1 MFTVRIEPYGRE
13 IHVRPG
19 QNVLDAALA
28 AGLNIP
34 HSCKAGHCGSC
45 RARLR
50 AGEIHYPRGR
60 PAGLMPAEA
69 AQGRVLLCQAEPASD
84 LIVEARLVARAAE
97 VEIKRLPCRIA
108 AKTLL
113 APDVLRVDL
122 RLPAVESLEFRA
134 GQYLDVLL
142 DDDRRRSFS
151 IASPPH
157 DARTLELHVRRV
169 ASGDFTQRLF
179 EELAVGAL
187 LRIEAPIGQFAYES
201 GPEPLLLVAGGTGWA
216 PLKSMLRTELE
227 TTAAGASARP
237 VHLFWGARNAVD
249 LYEDALLRDWV
260 DAHPRLRYTAVLSE
274 ATVTAAP
281 HQRLGWVHEVVL
293 REYAELARC
302 SAWVAG
308 PPALIEAARTAFT
321 AAGLPLAHLRFD
333 SFDYAPR

>member
-1 MFTVRIEPYGRE
+1 MFTVRIEPHARDIG
-13 IHVRPG
+13 VRPG

-50 AGEIHYPRGR
+50 SGEIRYPRGR
-60 PAGLMPAEA
+60 PAGLTAAEA
-69 AQGRVLLCQAEPASD
+69 AQGRVLLCQAEPETD
-84 LIVEARLVARAAE
+84 LVVDARLVARVPD

-122 RLPAVESLEFRA
+122 RLPAVEPLAFRA

-142 DDDRRRSFS
+142 DGDRRRSFS

-157 DARTLELHVRRV
+157 DAALLELHVRRV
-169 ASGDFTQRLF
+169 DGGGFTQRLF
-179 EELAVGAL
+179 DELDVGAL
-187 LRIEAPIGQFAYES
+187 LRIEAPIGQFAYERS
-201 GPEPLLLVAGGTGWA
+201 EAPLLLVAGGTGFA
-216 PLKSMLRTELE
+216 PIKSILRTELE
-227 TTAAGASARP
+227 TGAVGGGTRP
-237 VHLFWGARNAVD
+237 VHLFWGARQPVD
-249 LYEDALLRDWV
+249 VYEDSLLRRWA

-274 ATVTAAP
+274 ATTTDAA

-293 REYAELARC
+293 REYPAIADC
-302 SAWVAG
+302 DAWVAG
-308 PPALIEAARTAFT
+308 PPALIDAARAAFT
-321 AAGLPLAHLRFD
+321 AAGLPAGRLRFD